1 MSEFYS
7 EEPIDYPSELPAVAD
22 GEVRGH
28 AWSAKPVGG
37 EYVLSF
43 LSGELAG
50 RENSL
55 TISKSEYL
63 GLADGSLSIDT
74 VLNKYG
80 GKERGQASLNN
91 EA

>member
-7 EEPIDYPSELPAVAD
+7 EEPIEHPSELPVLVD

-28 AWSAKPVGG
+28 AWSAKPIGD

-50 RENSL
+50 REKAVV
-55 TISKSEYL
+55 ISKAEYL
-63 GLADGSLSIDT
+63 GLADGSQSIDI
-74 VLNKYG
+74 VLNKHG
-80 GKERGQASLNN
+80 AR
-91 EA
+91 